1 MGKTLDDGV
10 DLGKVTSTL
19 EKIGVQVV
27 DGDGKMRGVGNIM
40 EDLMKV
46 WDSIDATQKAAVG
59 QTLAGKFQL
68 TRFEALMNRS
78 DLYKQY
84 KAGSENASGTL
95 DVMNEKYVDSLQGK
109 LNKLQT
115 TFEGIINSLGNS
127 SDFYGFIDGLS
138 TALDL
143 MQKLIDS
150 IGGGSAALTL
160 FGATAS
166 RVFSKQIAHGL
177 TAMAQNF
184 SLGQIK
190 ENNAKVRKEKLNAM
204 GYQKIDDKSLDPLK
218 NMIDVGT
225 NYQSVMSNEQQTQ
238 YNKLLVDTSHAIN
251 GVTDAEAKLR
261 EAVNET
267 NMAIGAAT
275 GEYKEYIQ
283 LLRDENGVLQAK
295 GTQEYYNN
303 VNAGREEL
311 YKNISSKEAKQRLQG
326 IANESSG
333 ISSVT
338 IPKHRDKIA
347 ALGADSNPMKIMT
360 DGRASLKF
368 ILKDSQRLLKAYG
381 ITESIY
387 GKDSIF
393 AYLDKQA
400 TDCLE
405 PIDKVIQA
413 LRKLSPLAN
422 STVRKNGLNSDNL
435 GEAIGLIDT
444 LQSSMNEVNQGAE
457 GA

>member
-78 DLYKQY
+78 DLYNQY

-166 RVFSKQIAHGL
+166 RIFGKQIAHGL

-238 YNKLLVDTSHAIN
+238 YNKLLIDTSHAIN

-311 YKNISSKEAKQRLQG
+311 YKNISSNEAKQRLQG
-326 IANESSG
+326 IINESSG

-347 ALGADSNPMKIMT
+347 ALGADSDNTKIAT
-360 DGRASLKF
+360 DGRSSLRIIYNDTK
-368 ILKDSQRLLKAYG
+368 KLLKAYG
-381 ITESIY
+381 ITETNIA

-393 AYLDKQA
+393 Q
-400 TDCLE
+400 C
-405 PIDKVIQA
+405 
-413 LRKLSPLAN
+413 
-422 STVRKNGLNSDNL
+422 
-435 GEAIGLIDT
+435 
-444 LQSSMNEVNQGAE
+444 
-457 GA
+457 